1 MKDKKV
7 LWAVAITA
15 VVVLV
20 AANKLRSLPLVD
32 KLPTV

>member
-1 MKDKKV
+1 MNQKTLMIV
-7 LWAVAITA
+7 AVTA

-20 AANKLRSLPLVD
+20 TANKLRSLPLVS